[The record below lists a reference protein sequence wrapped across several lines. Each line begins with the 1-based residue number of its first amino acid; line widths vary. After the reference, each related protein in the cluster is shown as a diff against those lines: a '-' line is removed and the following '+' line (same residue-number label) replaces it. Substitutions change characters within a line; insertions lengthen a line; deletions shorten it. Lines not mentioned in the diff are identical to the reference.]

1 LKNKETATMT
11 LRHIVMWSL
20 KNPADAPRFKALL
33 ESCADVVPGIHQF
46 EVGVRSGDLE
56 ANCDVVLVSLFDD
69 QEALDAYQNHP
80 RHKAIAVELG
90 AMREHRHVVD
100 YLPPS

>member
-1 LKNKETATMT
+1 MT
-11 LRHIVMWSL
+11 IRHIVMWTL
-20 KNPADAPRFKALL
+20 KKPADAPRFQALL
-33 ESCADVVPGIHQF
+33 EGCADLVPGIHQF
-46 EVGVRSGDLE
+46 EVGVRADGYE

-80 RHKAIAVELG
+80 HHKAIGAELG

-100 YLPPS
+100 YQLPL